1 MQSSKNAEPREM
13 SSRADTPVSTGNPF
27 WDMMLSLGKAST
39 QALTVYAGAGE
50 AGQRSE
56 RGVAQRTAAE
66 VEVIPL
72 GEETLNVGTRR
83 VQGETTR
90 VRRVVVETPVERDVV
105 LREERVVVERRKPT
119 PGTTAT
125 AAQGVLTEASLEMS
139 DSYEVAEVWK
149 SVRVAEEV
157 VLRREV
163 TERHETVRD
172 TVRRDEV
179 AVEHAPRIE
188 AKAPR
193 QVIASRDVAPHVL
206 RPDEDTAPHGKE
218 LIVPAGALDTPKATA
233 PAPRAEQGKA
243 GSVRKD

>member
-1 MQSSKNAEPREM
+1 M
-13 SSRADTPVSTGNPF
+13 
-27 WDMMLSLGKAST
+27 
-39 QALTVYAGAGE
+39 
-50 AGQRSE
+50 
-56 RGVAQRTAAE
+56 
-66 VEVIPL
+66 
-72 GEETLNVGTRR
+72 
-83 VQGETTR
+83 
-90 VRRVVVETPVERDVV
+90 ERDVV

-206 RPDEDTAPHGKE
+206 RPDEDTAPHGKRPRGIIANPNCSTMQM
-218 LIVPAGALDTPKATA
+218 LVALA
-233 PAPRAEQGKA
+233 PYSRNRSALKMFMMPGDA
-243 GSVRKD
+243 GSW